1 MTLKQARN
9 FFQESFKRGQKRM
22 KNIFNSILTKD
33 KFHRLSQYRLP
44 TKLQWH
50 IFFIKSEIPYQATK
64 STFWIWEIN
73 NIIDFV
79 LGFQRIPPRYYSYI
93 KQKSIVDITSSNKP
107 TTLCTDLSG
116 RGYSWRK
123 EKAGTFVIK

>member
-1 MTLKQARN
+1 MTLKQDRN

-22 KNIFNSILTKD
+22 KNIFSSILTKD

-73 NIIDFV
+73 NIIYFCAGFAKNSPKV
-79 LGFQRIPPRYYSYI
+79 LFLHKAEIYSGYHLI
-93 KQKSIVDITSSNKP
+93 KQAHHPLYWSFWKRVFM
-107 TTLCTDLSG
+107 
-116 RGYSWRK
+116 
-123 EKAGTFVIK
+123 EKGESRYFCH